1 MITLSGYTITGEI
14 YTDAKISI
22 YRGYNQDDNTP
33 VIIKTLKTEYPT
45 PQEIARFRHEY
56 EIIKELQLNGSVKA
70 YQLQKYNNGLA
81 LILEDIG
88 GDSLKNI
95 LANQKLDLLTVLKI
109 ALLLTQAL
117 GELHQHNIIHKDI
130 KPANIIV
137 NLDINQ
143 VKIIDFS
150 ISTENN
156 LENNSPATNQT
167 ALEGTLAYMSPEQTG
182 RMNRTIDYRTDFYS
196 LGVTI
201 YEMLLGRLPFQNTDA
216 MGLVHSHLAKMPL
229 APAILNANIPQILS
243 DLVMKLLAKS
253 PPERYQSAHGL
264 SIDLQNCI
272 QQWLEHQTMTP
283 FPLGQQDLVDKF
295 QLPPRIYGRSIPITA
310 LLDAL
315 AYVKQEHAAMVMVC
329 GEVGM
334 GKSALVNELQKVVK
348 NSPGFFISGKFD
360 LSRQNL
366 PYSGIIQ
373 ALREL
378 MLQLLTDSPEKIAQW
393 REQFQT
399 HLGAPAKVLIQMVP
413 ELEMIMGQTWVT
425 KPPNTEEETNVVEVH
440 NRFALVLEKFI
451 RIFTQPNRPLIWFLD
466 DLQWADKASLK
477 LLQRL
482 ILDLEN
488 QALLLI
494 GGYRRTVES
503 VENHP
508 LQQVLKQIDH
518 TSIRTEHIQLMPLTL
533 EQITQ
538 LIADTLHCTLNY
550 AAPLADLVLK
560 KTEGIPLFVREF
572 LTRLY
577 EEGHLRFNTFK
588 RSWQWE
594 VKQILEMG
602 MTDNVVTLTSLRL
615 QKLAPATQEVL
626 KLAAAIGQQ
635 FDIKTLAL
643 LYQQSEVVTT
653 EAIWEAVE
661 QHLVE
666 PQDDTYYQL
675 MYGNSEEDNDTN
687 LDFVKITYR
696 FVHERIQQAAYSM
709 LTPEQQTAAHY
720 QLGWQLRENTPPG
733 HLEEYLFDIVNH
745 LNLAIPLIQ
754 SLAERNDLARL
765 NLAVGKKAKL
775 ASSYEAAWNYF
786 QIGLSLL
793 AADSWERQYHLT
805 LALHVQTI
813 EMAYLNGYREQ
824 ADQLFA
830 RVLRCANSLL
840 DQVKVYELRILFY
853 VSQNQAHAA
862 LETGLQVLHLLD
874 VSLPEPIDDF
884 SHLFNTLQKY
894 MGNRQIEELVDL
906 PPMKDKYKLAALR
919 LLVYISSSAYLA
931 APQLYPLICFTQVQ
945 LCIAYGNSAWSANA
959 YASYSLILCGTLG
972 DIDSGYRF
980 GQVAL
985 TMLERFQAKE
995 MMAKVLML
1003 VNAGARHWKEPARQT
1018 LPALLTAIQMGLEN
1032 GDVEYA
1038 CYAAMFYGIYSFL
1051 TGCDLATVNERY
1063 RHYVELMQKF
1073 NQNFQFHYTKLWQ
1086 QVALNLQGAAE
1097 QPSRLSGD
1105 SFDEDTLLP
1114 IFLKQNNFSALFS
1127 AYFAKALLC
1136 YLFKDFRQAL
1146 THAKL
1151 AERYT
1156 IENNTFLYYT
1166 AHNFYYSL
1174 ILLANCTE
1182 ANANKRSTYLEQV
1195 HKNQVI
1201 LRNWARHSPSNY
1213 QHKYELINAE
1223 QARVLGDI
1231 PHAMV
1236 NYEQAIQGAKT
1247 QGYLQDEAL
1256 ANELAAQF
1264 YAQLG
1269 IEKVAQTYLIEAHY
1283 AYLTWGAAAKVKAL
1297 ESAHPFLLQR
1307 HSSVETT
1314 TNVTHPPATVTATTT
1329 STWLRSNDA
1338 LDLMTVMKAAQ
1349 AISSEI
1355 VLEQLIEKLLHI
1367 VVENAGAQKGLFIL
1381 AKQGQLFIKAQT
1393 QVEEALVAPTADGTT
1408 TTQPTTTEEIIFQSI
1423 ALESLSDDDPNNTL
1437 LPVAMINYVV
1447 RTKADMV
1454 LNDAMH
1460 NGIFTSNSYITR
1472 GQIKSVLCTPLI
1484 NKNILIGVLYLEN
1497 NLITNAFTTE
1507 HLNILRLLSTQ
1518 MAISLENA
1526 LFYAELEQA
1535 RRAAES
1541 ANRAK
1546 STFLMNMS
1554 HELRTPLNAILGY
1567 ADIIHEDAQD
1577 MGYEEILPDL
1587 DKIQT
1592 AGKQLLEIISNVL
1605 DISKIEADKMG
1616 LNLESFAIRPVVN
1629 DVVTVIQPTVGN
1641 NTLHINCTDLIGSMY
1656 ADRNKVQQILL
1667 NLLSNAIKF
1676 THDGTITLMVTRHYP
1691 IPLPG
1696 QNHCDWIHFEIADT
1710 GIGMTPQQIKYIFEA
1725 FQQVDNSTTR
1735 QYGGTGLGLTI
1746 SEHFCRMMGGKITV
1760 TSEIGQGSV
1769 FTVQL
1774 PSEVAT
1780 Q

>member
-1 MITLSGYTITGEI
+1 MITLFGYTITGEI

-22 YRGYNQDDNTP
+22 YRGYNHDDNTP
-33 VIIKTLKTEYPT
+33 VIIKTLTTEYPT
-45 PQEIARFRHEY
+45 PKEITRFRHEY

-70 YQLQKYNNGLA
+70 YQLQKYKNGLA

-88 GDSLKNI
+88 GDSLRNI
-95 LANQKLDLLTVLKI
+95 IANQKLDLLTILKI
-109 ALLLTQAL
+109 ALQLTQAI

-137 NLDINQ
+137 NLATGQ
-143 VKIIDFS
+143 VKITDFS

-156 LENNSPATNQT
+156 SENNTLLTNKT
-167 ALEGTLAYMSPEQTG
+167 PLEGTLAYMSPEQTG
-182 RMNRTIDYRTDFYS
+182 RMNRTIDYRSDFYS
-196 LGVTI
+196 LGITV
-201 YEMLLGRLPFQNTDA
+201 YEMLVGRLPFQNTDA
-216 MGLVHSHLAKMPL
+216 MGLVHCHIAKMPI
-229 APAILNANIPQILS
+229 APTILNANIPQILS
-243 DLVMKLLAKS
+243 DLVMKLLAKNPS
-253 PPERYQSAHGL
+253 ERYQSAYGL
-264 SIDLQNCI
+264 IVDWQNCL
-272 QQWLEHQTMTP
+272 QQWAEHQSITP
-283 FPLGQQDLVDKF
+283 FPLGQQDMVDKF
-295 QLPPRIYGRSIPITA
+295 QLPQKIYGRSIQIAA
-310 LLDAL
+310 LLDTL
-315 AYVKQEHAAMVMVC
+315 AYVSQGHAAVVMVC

-334 GKSALVNELQKVVK
+334 GKSVLINELQKSVK
-348 NSPGFFISGKFD
+348 NSSGFFVSGKFD
-360 LSRQNL
+360 LARQNL

-378 MLQLLTDSPEKIAQW
+378 MLQLLTDSSEQITQW
-393 REQFQT
+393 QEQLQT
-399 HLGAPAKVLIQMVP
+399 GLGTHAKLLIQMVP
-413 ELEMIMGQTWVT
+413 ELEMVMGQPAAT
-425 KPPNTEEETNVVEVH
+425 KTPGAEEVNILDLQ
-440 NRFALVLEKFI
+440 NRFAIVLEKFI
-451 RIFTQPNRPLIWFLD
+451 HILAQPNHPLILFLD

-477 LLQRL
+477 LLQHL
-482 ILDLEN
+482 IFDLEN
-488 QALLLI
+488 EAILLI
-494 GGYRRTVES
+494 GGYRRMVES

-518 TSIRTEHIQLMPLTL
+518 TPIRTEHIHLTPLTL
-533 EQITQ
+533 EHITQ
-538 LIADTLHCTLNY
+538 IIADTLHCTLTY
-550 AAPLADLVLK
+550 AAPLADLVFK
-560 KTEGIPLFVREF
+560 KTEGIPFFVREF

-588 RSWQWE
+588 RCWQWE
-594 VKQILEMG
+594 VKHILEMG
-602 MTDNVVTLTSLRL
+602 MTDNVVTLTTSRL
-615 QKLAPATQEVL
+615 QKLSLATQEVL

-643 LYQQSEVVTT
+643 LYQQTEIVTT
-653 EAIWEAVE
+653 EALWEAVE

-675 MYGNSEEDNDTN
+675 MYGNLEEENSTH

-696 FVHERIQQAAYSM
+696 FVHERIHQAAYSM
-709 LTPEQQTAAHY
+709 LTAEQKTAAHY
-720 QLGWQLRENTPPG
+720 QLGWQLRESTPPG
-733 HLEEYLFDIVNH
+733 HLEEHLFDIVNH
-745 LNLAIPLIQ
+745 LNLAIKLIHNP
-754 SLAERNDLARL
+754 AERNDLARL

-775 ASSYEAAWNYF
+775 ASSYEAALNYF

-813 EMAYLNGYREQ
+813 EMAYLTGHREQ

-840 DQVKVYELRILFY
+840 DQVKVYELKILFY

-874 VSLPEPIDDF
+874 ISLPEPLDDF
-884 SHLFNTLQKY
+884 SILFNTLQQA
-894 MGNRQIEELVDL
+894 MGTRQIEELVDL

-931 APQLYPLICFTQVQ
+931 APQLYPLICFTQVK
-945 LCIAYGNSAWSANA
+945 LCINYGNSAWSANA

-972 DIDSGYRF
+972 DIEAGYRF

-985 TMLERFQAKE
+985 KMLERFQAKE

-1003 VNAGARHWKEPARQT
+1003 VNAGVRHWKEPAWQT
-1018 LPALLTAIQMGLEN
+1018 LPSLLTAIQMGLET

-1051 TGCDLATVNERY
+1051 TGCDLDTVNQRY
-1063 RHYVELMQKF
+1063 RQYVELMEKF
-1073 NQNFQFHYTKLWQ
+1073 NQNFQLHYTQLWQ
-1086 QVALNLQGAAE
+1086 QVALNLQGAVE

-1114 IFLKQNNFSALFS
+1114 VFLKQNNFSALFA
-1127 AYFAKALLC
+1127 AYFAKAFLC
-1136 YLFKDFRQAL
+1136 YFFKDFRQAL
-1146 THAKL
+1146 THARL
-1151 AERYT
+1151 AERYI

-1166 AHNFYYSL
+1166 GHNFYYSL

-1182 ANANKRSTYLEQV
+1182 APANKRTTYLEQV
-1195 HKNQVI
+1195 HKNQVNM
-1201 LRNWARHSPSNY
+1201 RNWARHSPSNY
-1213 QHKYELINAE
+1213 QHKYDLVNAE

-1236 NYEQAIQGAKT
+1236 GYEQAIQGAKA

-1264 YAQLG
+1264 YAKLN
-1269 IEKVAQTYLIEAHY
+1269 IDKVAQTYLTEAHY
-1283 AYLTWGAAAKVKAL
+1283 AYLTWGATAKVRSL
-1297 ESAHPFLLQR
+1297 ESAYPFLLYRYLHTETATQ
-1307 HSSVETT
+1307 VTQAPTIVTT
-1314 TNVTHPPATVTATTT
+1314 TPIR
-1329 STWLRSNDA
+1329 LRSNNT
-1338 LDLMTVMKAAQ
+1338 LDLVTVMKASQ
-1349 AISSEI
+1349 AISGEI
-1355 VLEQLIEKLLHI
+1355 VLNQLIEKLLHI

-1381 AKQGQLFIKAQT
+1381 EKQGQLFIEAQA
-1393 QVEEALVAPTADGTT
+1393 QIEEPLAATVSNE
-1408 TTQPTTTEEIIFQSI
+1408 TTQLSTTEAIILQSI
-1423 ALESLSDDDPNNTL
+1423 ALESLHDDDPNNTL

-1447 RTKADMV
+1447 RTKADIV
-1454 LNDAMH
+1454 LNDAIH
-1460 NGIFTSNSYITR
+1460 NGIFTSNPYITR
-1472 GQIKSVLCTPLI
+1472 YQIKSVLCTPLI
-1484 NKNILIGVLYLEN
+1484 NKNLLKGVLYLEN

-1518 MAISLENA
+1518 IAISIENA

-1535 RRAAES
+1535 RMAAES

-1567 ADIIHEDAQD
+1567 SDIIREDAQD

-1616 LNLESFAIRPVVN
+1616 LNLELVEIKPIIQ
-1629 DVVTVIQPTVGN
+1629 DVVTVIQPTLGG
-1641 NTLHINCTDLIGSMY
+1641 NTLHVNCTDLIGSMY
-1656 ADRNKVQQILL
+1656 ADRTKIQQILL

-1676 THDGTITLMVTRHYP
+1676 THHGTITLIVSRHYP
-1691 IPLPG
+1691 ISLPG
-1696 QNHCDWIHFEIADT
+1696 QNNCDWIHFEIADT
-1710 GIGMTPQQIKYIFEA
+1710 GIGMNPQQLKYIFEA
-1725 FQQVDNSTTR
+1725 FHQVDNSTTR

-1746 SEHFCRMMGGKITV
+1746 SDHFCRMMGGKITV

>member
-22 YRGYNQDDNTP
+22 DRGYNQDDNTP
-33 VIIKTLKTEYPT
+33 VIIKTLRTEYPT

-81 LILEDIG
+81 LVLEDIG

-95 LANQKLDLLTVLKI
+95 LASQKLDLLTILKI
-109 ALLLTQAL
+109 ALQLTQAL
-117 GELHQHNIIHKDI
+117 SELHQHNIIHKDI

-137 NLDINQ
+137 NLDTTQ

-156 LENNSPATNQT
+156 LDNHSPALNQT

-196 LGVTI
+196 LGVTL
-201 YEMLLGRLPFQNTDA
+201 YEMLVGRLPFQNTDA
-216 MGLVHSHLAKMPL
+216 MGLVHSHIAKMPI

-243 DLVMKLLAKS
+243 DLIMKLLAKN
-253 PPERYQSAHGL
+253 PQERYQSAHGL
-264 SIDLQNCI
+264 SIDLHNCL
-272 QQWLEHQTMTP
+272 QQWQEHQAMTL
-283 FPLGQQDLVDKF
+283 FPLGQQDMVDKF
-295 QLPPRIYGRSIPITA
+295 QLPSTIYGRSTQIA
-310 LLDAL
+310 VLLDTL
-315 AYVKQEHAAMVMVC
+315 AYVKQEHAALVMVC

-334 GKSALVNELQKVVK
+334 GKSALVNELQKMVK
-348 NSPGFFISGKFD
+348 NSSGIFISGKFD
-360 LSRQNL
+360 LSRQNV

-378 MLQLLTDSPEKIAQW
+378 ILQLLTDSPEKIAQW
-393 REQFQT
+393 REQLQSG
-399 HLGAPAKVLIQMVP
+399 LGAMAKILIQMVP
-413 ELEMIMGQTWVT
+413 ELEMIMGQPLIT
-425 KPPNTEEETNVVEVH
+425 KSPHTEETNVIDMQ
-440 NRFALVLEKFI
+440 NRVAMVLEKFI
-451 RIFTQPNRPLIWFLD
+451 RIFTHPNQALILFLD

-482 ILDLEN
+482 IFDLEN

-508 LQQVLKQIDH
+508 LQPILKQIDH
-518 TSIRTEHIQLMPLTL
+518 THIRTEHIQLTPLTL
-533 EQITQ
+533 EHITQ
-538 LIADTLHCTLNY
+538 FIADTLHCTLNY

-560 KTEGIPLFVREF
+560 KTEGIPFFIREF

-588 RSWQWE
+588 RGWQWE

-602 MTDNVVTLTSLRL
+602 MTDNVVTLTTLRL
-615 QKLAPATQEVL
+615 QKLAPATQDVL

-635 FDIKTLAL
+635 FDIKTLAS
-643 LYQQSEVVTT
+643 LYQQTEVVTT
-653 EAIWEAVE
+653 EALWEAVE

-675 MYGNSEEDNDTN
+675 MYGNPEEDNDAN

-696 FVHERIQQAAYSM
+696 FVHERIHQAAYSM
-709 LTPEQQTAAHY
+709 LSTEQKTAAHY
-720 QLGWQLRENTPPG
+720 QLGWQLRDNTPPG
-733 HLEEYLFDIVNH
+733 HLEEHLFDIVNH
-745 LNLAIPLIQ
+745 LNLAIKLIRNP
-754 SLAERNDLARL
+754 AERNDLARL
-765 NLAVGKKAKL
+765 NLAVGKKAKS

-786 QIGLSLL
+786 QMGLSLL
-793 AADSWERQYHLT
+793 ATDSWERQYHLT

-884 SHLFNTLQKY
+884 SYLFNTLRKA

-906 PPMKDKYKLAALR
+906 PLMRDKYKLAALR
-919 LLVYISSSAYLA
+919 LLVSISSSAYLA

-945 LCIAYGNSAWSANA
+945 LCITYGNSAWSANA

-972 DIDSGYRF
+972 DIDGGYRF

-995 MMAKVLML
+995 MTAKVLML
-1003 VNAGARHWKEPARQT
+1003 VNAGARHWKEPACQT
-1018 LPALLTAIQMGLEN
+1018 LPSLLNAIQMGLEN

-1063 RHYVELMQKF
+1063 RRYVELMQKF

-1086 QVALNLQGAAE
+1086 QVAFNLQGTVE

-1127 AYFAKALLC
+1127 AYFAKSFLC

-1156 IENNTFLYYT
+1156 IKNNTFLYYT
-1166 AHNFYYSL
+1166 EHNFYYSL

-1182 ANANKRSTYLEQV
+1182 TNANKRSNYLEQV
-1195 HKNQVI
+1195 HKNQVA

-1213 QHKYELINAE
+1213 QHKYDLINAE

-1236 NYEQAIQGAKT
+1236 NYEQAIQGAKS
-1247 QGYLQDEAL
+1247 QGYIQDVAL

-1264 YAQLG
+1264 YAKLG
-1269 IEKVAQTYLIEAHY
+1269 IDKVVQTYLIEAHY
-1283 AYLTWGAAAKVKAL
+1283 AYLTWGATAKVKIL
-1297 ESAHPFLLQR
+1297 ESAYPWLLER
-1307 HSSVETT
+1307 HSSSEPTITVTHSPTTITT
-1314 TNVTHPPATVTATTT
+1314 TTTPPR
-1329 STWLRSNDA
+1329 LHSNNA
-1338 LDLMTVMKAAQ
+1338 FDLMTVMKASQ
-1349 AISSEI
+1349 TISSEI

-1381 AKQGQLFIKAQT
+1381 AKQGQLFIEAQT
-1393 QVEEALVAPTADGTT
+1393 QIEEALIAPTADGTT
-1408 TTQPTTTEEIIFQSI
+1408 QTTTTEEIIFQSI
-1423 ALESLSDDDPNNTL
+1423 ALESLSDDDPDNTL

-1447 RTKADMV
+1447 RTKTDIV

-1460 NGIFTSNSYITR
+1460 NGIFTNNPYIGRCQT
-1472 GQIKSVLCTPLI
+1472 KSVLCTPLI
-1484 NKNILIGVLYLEN
+1484 NKNILKGILYLEN

-1518 MAISLENA
+1518 MAISIENA

-1535 RRAAES
+1535 RRAAEA

-1587 DKIQT
+1587 DRIQT

-1629 DVVTVIQPTVGN
+1629 DVVTVIQPTVGD
-1641 NTLHINCTDLIGSMY
+1641 NTLHVNCTDLIGSMY

-1676 THDGTITLMVTRHYP
+1676 THHGTITLMVSRHYP

-1696 QNHCDWIHFEIADT
+1696 QNNCDWIHFEIADT
-1710 GIGMTPQQIKYIFEA
+1710 GIGMSPQQIKYIFEA

-1746 SEHFCRMMGGKITV
+1746 SEHFCRMMGGKIMV
-1760 TSEIGQGSV
+1760 TSEVGQGSV

-1774 PSEVAT
+1774 PSEAVIP
-1780 Q
+1780 

>member
-1 MITLSGYTITGEI
+1 MITLFGYTITGEI

-22 YRGYNQDDNTP
+22 YRGYNQNDNTP
-33 VIIKTLKTEYPT
+33 VIIKTIKTEYPT

-56 EIIKELQLNGSVKA
+56 EIIKELQLNGSVKV

-88 GDSLKNI
+88 GDSLKSI
-95 LANQKLDLLTVLKI
+95 LANQKLDLLIILKI
-109 ALLLTQAL
+109 ALQLTQAL

-137 NLDINQ
+137 NLDTEQ

-156 LENNSPATNQT
+156 LESNSLAINQT

-216 MGLVHSHLAKMPL
+216 MGLVHSHIAKMPI
-229 APAILNANIPQILS
+229 APVILNAEIPQILS
-243 DLVMKLLAKS
+243 DLVMKLLAKN

-264 SIDLQNCI
+264 SIDLQNCL
-272 QQWLEHQTMTP
+272 QQWREHQTMTP

-295 QLPPRIYGRSIPITA
+295 QLPSRIYGRSLPIAT
-310 LLDAL
+310 LLDTW
-315 AYVKQEHAAMVMVC
+315 AYVKQEHVAVVMVC

-334 GKSALVNELQKVVK
+334 GKSALVNELQQVVK
-348 NSPGFFISGKFD
+348 NSPEFFISGKFD

-378 MLQLLTDSPEKIAQW
+378 MLQLLTDSPEKIAPW
-393 REQFQT
+393 REQLQAS
-399 HLGAPAKVLIQMVP
+399 LGAPAKILIQMVP
-413 ELEMIMGQTWVT
+413 ELEMVIGQQLVT
-425 KPPNTEEETNVVEVH
+425 KPPSAEEANMLDAH
-440 NRFALVLEKFI
+440 NRFALVLEKLI
-451 RIFTQPNRPLIWFLD
+451 RIFAQPNQPLILCLD

-482 ILDLEN
+482 LLDLEN

-494 GGYRRTVES
+494 GGYRRTVEAM
-503 VENHP
+503 ENHP

-518 TSIRTEHIQLMPLTL
+518 TPIRTEHIQLTPLTL
-533 EQITQ
+533 EHITQ
-538 LIADTLHCTLNY
+538 FLADTLHCTLNY

-560 KTEGIPLFVREF
+560 KTEGIPLFMREF
-572 LTRLY
+572 VTRLY

-588 RSWQWE
+588 RCWQWE
-594 VKQILEMG
+594 IKQILEMG
-602 MTDNVVTLTSLRL
+602 MIDNVVTLTSLRL

-635 FDIKTLAL
+635 FDIKTLAW
-643 LYQQSEVVTT
+643 LYQQPEVVTT
-653 EAIWEAVE
+653 EALWEAVE

-675 MYGNSEEDNDTN
+675 MYGNPEEDNDSH
-687 LDFVKITYR
+687 LDFIKITYR
-696 FVHERIQQAAYSM
+696 FVHERIHRAAYSM
-709 LTPEQQTAAHY
+709 LTPPQQTAAHY

-733 HLEEYLFDIVNH
+733 HLEEHLFDIVNH
-745 LNLAIPLIQ
+745 LNLALPLIQ
-754 SLAERNDLARL
+754 SQAERNDLARL
-765 NLAVGKKAKL
+765 NLAVGKKAKST
-775 ASSYEAAWNYF
+775 SSYEAAWNYF
-786 QIGLSLL
+786 QVGLSLL

-805 LALHVQTI
+805 LTLHVQTI
-813 EMAYLNGYREQ
+813 EMAYLTGYSEQ

-840 DQVKVYELRILFY
+840 DQVKVYELKILFY

-874 VSLPEPIDDF
+874 VSLPEPIEDF
-884 SHLFNTLQKY
+884 SHLFNTLRKA

-906 PPMKDKYKLAALR
+906 PSMKDKYKLAALR
-919 LLVYISSSAYLA
+919 ILVYISSSAYLA
-931 APQLYPLICFTQVQ
+931 APQLYPLICFTQVK
-945 LCIAYGNSAWSANA
+945 LCITYGNCAWSANA

-1003 VNAGARHWKEPARQT
+1003 VNAGAKHWKEPARQT
-1018 LPALLTAIQMGLEN
+1018 LPALLSAIQMGLDN

-1051 TGCDLATVNERY
+1051 TGCDLETVSERY

-1086 QVALNLQGAAE
+1086 QVALNLQGATE

-1114 IFLKQNNFSALFS
+1114 LFLKQNNFSALFS
-1127 AYFAKALLC
+1127 AYFAKAWLC

-1166 AHNFYYSL
+1166 EHNFYYSL

-1182 ANANKRSTYLEQV
+1182 AHTNKRTAYLEQV
-1195 HKNQVI
+1195 HKNQVS
-1201 LRNWARHSPSNY
+1201 LRNWARHSPDNY
-1213 QHKYELINAE
+1213 QHKYHLISAE
-1223 QARVLGDI
+1223 QARVLKDI
-1231 PHAMV
+1231 PHAMS
-1236 NYEQAIQGAKT
+1236 NYEQAIQGAKA

-1269 IEKVAQTYLIEAHY
+1269 IDKAAQTYLIEAHY
-1283 AYLTWGAAAKVKAL
+1283 AYLTWGAAAKVQAL
-1297 ESAHPFLLQR
+1297 ESAYPVWLQR
-1307 HSSVETT
+1307 HSRPETT
-1314 TNVTHPPATVTATTT
+1314 INVTHSPTTT
-1329 STWLRSNDA
+1329 TAPTRLHSHNA
-1338 LDLMTVMKAAQ
+1338 LDLTTVMKAAQ

-1381 AKQGQLFIKAQT
+1381 ERQGQLFIEAQT
-1393 QVEEALVAPTADGTT
+1393 QVEEALVDPSADETT
-1408 TTQPTTTEEIIFQSI
+1408 PPANTEEIIFQSI
-1423 ALESLSDDDPNNTL
+1423 ALDSLSDDDPNNTL
-1437 LPVAMINYVV
+1437 LPVAMVNYVV
-1447 RTKADMV
+1447 RTQADMV
-1454 LNDAMH
+1454 LNDATH
-1460 NGIFTSNSYITR
+1460 NGIFTSNPYIMRCQT
-1472 GQIKSVLCTPLI
+1472 KSVLCTPLI
-1484 NKNILIGVLYLEN
+1484 NKNVLKGVIFLEN
-1497 NLITNAFTTE
+1497 SLITNAFTTE

-1518 MAISLENA
+1518 MAISIENA

-1535 RRAAES
+1535 RQAAEA

-1587 DKIQT
+1587 DRIQT
-1592 AGKQLLEIISNVL
+1592 AGKQLLEIISNIL

-1616 LNLESFAIRPVVN
+1616 FNLESFAIKPIVN
-1629 DVVTVIQPTVGN
+1629 DIITVIQPTVGN
-1641 NTLHINCTDLIGSMY
+1641 NTLHVNCTELIGSMY

-1676 THDGTITLMVTRHYP
+1676 THDGTITLMVSRHYP

-1696 QNHCDWIHFEIADT
+1696 QNNCDWIHFEVADT
-1710 GIGMTPQQIKYIFEA
+1710 GIGMDPQQVKYIFEA
-1725 FQQVDNSTTR
+1725 FHQVDNSTTR